1 MKQYA
6 KDFYEEAG
14 LFYNPYFLFLY
25 FIAFLI
31 YLFTHSVTMYKT
43 TKEDLSLMS
52 ERGENFVLTP
62 FLAVPVLITLHSYL
76 LCSYFNYFYLFLIPL
91 IIILFGVL
99 AYLNMRGFVSDK
111 ILKSLKWYLVSLA
124 SLYFLHIALLV
135 AMKIF
140 LF

>member
-14 LFYNPYFLFLY
+14 LFYNPYFLLLY
-25 FIAFLI
+25 FIVFLI

-52 ERGENFVLTP
+52 ERGETFVLAP

-76 LCSYFNYFYLFLIPL
+76 LF
-91 IIILFGVL
+91 
-99 AYLNMRGFVSDK
+99 
-111 ILKSLKWYLVSLA
+111 
-124 SLYFLHIALLV
+124 
-135 AMKIF
+135 
-140 LF
+140 